1 MSHGAATGAGTRRRP
16 RLLVTWLI
24 YGAYLHAR
32 VTRSW
37 RGSRSAW
44 LLILG
49 FVAVIFTYLGN
60 LFFGGLHSYA

>member
-1 MSHGAATGAGTRRRP
+1 M
-16 RLLVTWLI
+16 
-24 YGAYLHAR
+24 
-32 VTRSW
+32 TRSW

>member
-1 MSHGAATGAGTRRRP
+1 
-16 RLLVTWLI
+16 
-24 YGAYLHAR
+24 
-32 VTRSW
+32 
-37 RGSRSAW
+37 